1 MPFKRAI
8 TYSLIINLFF
18 LALCLIFGD
27 LKFGAVDDYFMAARL
42 TGALGTEYNPHLIFV
57 NAIYGYVLLPLY
69 HLFPTIGWYYIGEM
83 FAVFISLT
91 TIGYVLLQKCGDKW
105 GAILATLFTALFAS
119 DFYLVVQFTQCASIL
134 SASGMLLFAYGIIT
148 YTKVKH
154 TSMDPIALRLQDDK
168 LNSTNPTDTKTQ
180 NDTQAST
187 KPHHTVTL
195 ERLSPDRVH
204 HNFFS
209 HLQKATPFIFAII
222 LMLWGSVMRWLA
234 FLMGMPFFCLGL
246 LFIIKQCWQAKYHVI
261 AGLAIL
267 FVGAFAMH
275 NFDQNIYKA
284 PKYEDF
290 NKFQGPRVLFGDKDN
305 YNKNAVYEDAEEL
318 GLSGK
323 DYSMLT
329 EWVLYDTYIFSVDN
343 LKRYTNII
351 PPYQDTPPLEIFPRN
366 LLSAI
371 GNALHSP
378 LFWTWFIL
386 CIFTYLTN
394 PKKFLYLWA
403 SLFIILALMAHLLA
417 IGRLVY
423 RVESGFWLYASVL
436 AIPLF
441 GKFTR
446 NIPNKLIYI
455 VLGIIVTAN
464 IFSYAT
470 SGKIIRNPATGTLRT
485 ITVEDTTDYAQVFN
499 YIDSQPNKMFLLS
512 MKAFMLF
519 SHHRNPPYIASPIGS
534 YRRTVSFG
542 YWTPYLPEVTEALT
556 DFGIRNPIKDVIH
569 NNIIVLNE
577 PRLADF
583 LQRHYYD
590 SVTVDTLA
598 SFGYMTFYKYR
609 LVSPNET
616 VSKEDEQ

>member
-1 MPFKRAI
+1 MTAVKDCHRIQKLYISIMPFKRAI
-8 TYSLIINLFF
+8 TYSLVINLFF

-57 NAIYGYVLLPLY
+57 NAIYGYALLPLY

-91 TIGYVLLQKCGDKW
+91 TISYVILQKCGERW

-134 SASGMLLFAYGIIT
+134 SAAGMLLFAYGVIT
-148 YTKVKH
+148 YAKENH
-154 TSMDPIALRLQDDK
+154 TSMDPIASRLQEDK
-168 LNSTNPTDTKTQ
+168 HSL
-180 NDTQAST
+180 
-187 KPHHTVTL
+187 
-195 ERLSPDRVH
+195 
-204 HNFFS
+204 
-209 HLQKATPFIFAII
+209 PFILGIT
-222 LMLWGSVMRWLA
+222 LMLWGSVMRWQA

-246 LFIIKQCWQAKYHVI
+246 LFILKQCWQAKYHIIV
-261 AGLAIL
+261 GLAIL

-284 PKYEDF
+284 PEYEDF
-290 NKFQGPRVLFGDKDN
+290 NKFQGPRVTLGDNSN
-305 YNKNAVYEDAEEL
+305 YNQNAVLEDVEEL

-329 EWVLYDTYIFSVDN
+329 EWVHYDTDVFSVDS
-343 LKRYTNII
+343 LKRYTDII
-351 PPYQDTPPLEIFPRN
+351 PPYRDIDAPEFIPRY
-366 LLSAI
+366 LM
-371 GNALHSP
+371 NALGKTLHSP

-386 CIFTYLTN
+386 CIFIYLTN
-394 PKKFLYLWA
+394 PRKSFYLWA
-403 SLFIILALMAHLLA
+403 SLFITLALMAHLIA

-441 GKFTR
+441 GKFTQ
-446 NIPNKLIYI
+446 NISNKLVYI

-464 IFSYAT
+464 IFTYAT
-470 SGKIIRNPATGTLRT
+470 SGNIIRNPATGTLRT
-485 ITVEDTTDYAQVFN
+485 LAVEDSTDYDKVFK
-499 YIDSQPNKMFLLS
+499 YIDDQPDKMFLLS

-534 YRRTVSFG
+534 YRRTASFG
-542 YWTPYLPEVTEALT
+542 YWTPYLPEIKDALA
-556 DFGIRNPIKDVIH
+556 DFNISNPIKDVVH
-569 NNIIVLNE
+569 DNVIVLNE
-577 PRLADF
+577 PGLTDF

-590 SVTVDTLA
+590 SVAIDTLA
-598 SFGYMTFYKYR
+598 KFGNMTFYKYR
-609 LVSPNET
+609 LVQVPNIQ
-616 VSKEDEQ
+616 SKEDEQ